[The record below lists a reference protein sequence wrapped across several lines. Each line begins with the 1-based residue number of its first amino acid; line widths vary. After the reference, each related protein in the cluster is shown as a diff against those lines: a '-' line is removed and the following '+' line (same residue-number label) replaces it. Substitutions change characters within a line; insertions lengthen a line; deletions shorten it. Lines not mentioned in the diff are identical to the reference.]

1 MFTSEYSHSIDAKG
15 RIVLPAKFREE
26 LGESFY
32 ITKGN
37 VTSKENRMV
46 CVYPVDKWT
55 EYAEKLAAIPASDR
69 VAGKY
74 ARSILSGAILCEPD
88 KNGRIL
94 IPENLRRFAE
104 LDKEVVSIG
113 QFSHVEIWDKA
124 KWDIYNDDE
133 FDEAELAASL
143 EKYGL

>member
-37 VTSKENRMV
+37 ITSKDNRMV
-46 CVYPVDKWT
+46 CVYPVESWN
-55 EYAEKLAAIPASDR
+55 EYAEKLAAIPGSDKLAS
-69 VAGKY
+69 KF

-94 IPENLRRFAE
+94 IPENLRKFAE

-124 KWDIYNDDE
+124 KWDIYNDDD
-133 FDEAELAASL
+133 FDEAELNESL
-143 EKYGL
+143 SQYGL

>member
-1 MFTSEYSHSIDAKG
+1 MFTSEYTHSIDAKG
-15 RIVLPAKFREE
+15 PNVRPAKFREE

-37 VTSKENRMV
+37 ITNKNNRMV
-46 CVYPVDKWT
+46 CVYPEESWRK
-55 EYAEKLAAIPASDR
+55 YAEKLAAIPESDR
-69 VAGKY
+69 IATKY

-88 KNGRIL
+88 KNGRIP
-94 IPENLRRFAE
+94 IPENLRKFAE
-104 LDKEVVSIG
+104 LEKEVVSIG

-133 FDEAELAASL
+133 FDEAELSESL
-143 EKYGL
+143 AKYGL

>member
-1 MFTSEYSHSIDAKG
+1 MFISEYSHSIDAKG

-46 CVYPVDKWT
+46 CVYPKDKWL
-55 EYAEKLAAIPASDR
+55 EYAEKLVAIPESDKLAS
-69 VAGKY
+69 KY
-74 ARSILSGAILCEPD
+74 ARSIMSGAILCEPD

-94 IPENLRRFAE
+94 IPENLRKFAE

-113 QFSHVEIWDKA
+113 QFNHVEIWDKA
-124 KWDIYNDDE
+124 KWDIYNDDD
-133 FDEAELAASL
+133 FDETELRESL
-143 EKYGL
+143 SKYGL